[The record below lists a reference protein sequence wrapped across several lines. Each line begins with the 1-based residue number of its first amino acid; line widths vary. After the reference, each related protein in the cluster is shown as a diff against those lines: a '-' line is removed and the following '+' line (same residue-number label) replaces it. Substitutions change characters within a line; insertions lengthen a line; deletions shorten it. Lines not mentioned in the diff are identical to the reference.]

1 MEMRRFELVD
11 GSADKFWSIGV
22 EGARVVVHYGRNGTN
37 GQVKE
42 KTHADAAA
50 AATDAEKLVAAKIK
64 KGYVEAGAGAAPAT
78 ASAPASA
85 PEPVSAPA
93 SAPAPTPEPAA
104 APAGPPGA
112 DRDVPEPEAFEP
124 GDLGFRWHP
133 LELAALPEGPAAPAA
148 DLEGSP
154 QEVVAA
160 CEAAVEAHLV
170 ADTSDYRRH
179 EWAASPPFAGVPGE
193 LTARWWRTYMR
204 EHVPEVWD
212 EEDGRWRPV
221 TSAEWQQARAE
232 GRKLKEYGG
241 HLDQRQRRARASEV
255 VLDAAA
261 ALPPG
266 LTDLTGGVQF
276 CNLDD
281 VSEIAVDL
289 VTDGRAAVLER
300 ITSRIALEW
309 APAFRA
315 LVPDLTAAE
324 VDTALDRT
332 RARWAAEGTPRF
344 IDPDL
349 QSALLRSVLLASPE
363 EHADVVAGMTVG
375 SDGYLSLAHL
385 SRLVA
390 AAVRLP
396 DTDARRA
403 LWDRVVDASETD
415 GLQVSDT
422 ASLPSALAIGLFG
435 VPMFERAVAVVC
447 AKGRGGEAVALA
459 QRLASR
465 VDGPGAVPGMLRL
478 LARSKAGT
486 VARDWLVAHRGLLAA
501 YEGPLDR
508 AEREALGGLVRE
520 ILVVDPGFAPR
531 HPAMAAVTEEVQ
543 RLAALPVLGADG
555 ALPAWWTEALAA
567 EEATEVPPSKIKVPK
582 KLPAWTGALPP
593 VRVTDG
599 EVEARL
605 DAAATAVVL
614 GSAMRSAC
622 NPTLAPRPLVAA
634 VRERMS
640 ASARDAVG
648 SGILRGFLGNGAA
661 SGERALFLASGFLGA
676 EGYVAELTPLV
687 RAWPGE
693 SQHQRAVLGLD
704 ALAATGTNAAMQA
717 ISGIAG
723 KSKFKGVQKAAN
735 ESLQRLADLQGLTV
749 DEFED
754 RVVPDAGLD
763 ERGVRVLD
771 YGPRQFRVGLGAD
784 GKPVV
789 HALGDDGRPT
799 GKPRTSLPAPNS
811 KDDAEK
817 AAETKKEFT
826 VLRKQLTD
834 VASIQTTRLERAMVT
849 GRVWSAGDHAAYVAR
864 HPVLNALV
872 RPLVWRL
879 TEADGTERLV
889 RVTDDREY
897 VTVDE
902 DPVEPGAGATIAL
915 AHPLT
920 IDEADKD
927 AWRAHLLDYELTSP
941 VEQLDRAVFGLPEGQ
956 SGPSLAGLPTGRIG
970 PGALSTTLERAGW
983 RRGEPQ
989 DAGVIHAFSLALP
1002 THGVGVV
1009 LEISDG
1015 LWAGMLHESGPQ
1027 KLDAV
1032 SLVPLSYVEGGVGY
1046 VWWQHDDPRLD
1057 WTTAD
1062 PVVVSEVRRTLA
1074 AVEARMEA

>member
-50 AATDAEKLVAAKIK
+50 AAADAEKLVAAKVK

-78 ASAPASA
+78 ASAPALA

-104 APAGPPGA
+104 APAGPPEA
-112 DRDVPEPEAFEP
+112 DCDVPEPEAFEP
-124 GDLGFRWHP
+124 GDLGFQWHP

-148 DLEGSP
+148 GPEGSP

-276 CNLDD
+276 CNLDG
-281 VSEIAVDL
+281 VSEVAVDL
-289 VTDGRAAVLER
+289 VTDGRAALLER

-324 VDTALDRT
+324 VDAALDRT
-332 RARWAAEGTPRF
+332 RARWAEEGTPRF

-349 QSALLRSVLLASPE
+349 QPALLRSVLLASPE
-363 EHADVVAGMTVG
+363 EHADVVGGMTVG

-385 SRLVA
+385 GRLVP

-396 DTDARRA
+396 DAEARRA
-403 LWDRVVDASETD
+403 LWDRVAEASETD
-415 GLQVSDT
+415 GLLVSEHEG
-422 ASLPSALAIGLFG
+422 LPDAFAIGLFG

-567 EEATEVPPSKIKVPK
+567 EEATEVLPSKIKVPK

-593 VRVTDG
+593 LRVTDG
-599 EVEARL
+599 EGEARL
-605 DAAATAVVL
+605 DVAATAAVL

-622 NPTLAPRPLVAA
+622 DPTLAPRPLVSA

-640 ASARDAVG
+640 APARDAVG
-648 SGILRGFLGNGAA
+648 SGLLRGFLGNGAA

-676 EGYVAELTPLV
+676 EGYVAELTQLV

-789 HALGDDGRPT
+789 HALDADGRPT
-799 GKPRTSLPAPNS
+799 GKPRASLPAPNS

-956 SGPSLAGLPTGRIG
+956 DGPSLAGLPTGRIG

>member
-42 KTHADAAA
+42 KTHGSAADAA
-50 AATDAEKLVAAKIK
+50 TDVEKQVAGKVK
-64 KGYVEAGAGAAPAT
+64 KGYVEAGSGAAPAST
-78 ASAPASA
+78 PAAPRT
-85 PEPVSAPA
+85 PN
-93 SAPAPTPEPAA
+93 APAPAPAPVPAA
-104 APAGPPGA
+104 PPAGQAEPPEAG
-112 DRDVPEPEAFEP
+112 RDVPAEAFEP

-133 LELAALPEGPAAPAA
+133 LELATLPEGPAAPAA
-148 DLEGSP
+148 DPEGTP
-154 QEVVAA
+154 QDVVAA
-160 CEAAVEAHLV
+160 CEAAAEAQVV

-179 EWAASPPFAGVPGE
+179 EWVAGPPFAGVPGE
-193 LTARWWRTYMR
+193 LAARWWRAYMR

-212 EEDGRWRPV
+212 EAAERWRPV
-221 TSAEWQQARAE
+221 TSAEWQEARAA

-241 HLDQRQRRARASEV
+241 HLDLRQRRARAAEV
-255 VLDAAA
+255 VHDASA

-281 VSEIAVDL
+281 VSEVAVDL
-289 VTDGRAAVLER
+289 VTDGRAAMLER
-300 ITSRIALEW
+300 VASRVALGW
-309 APAFRA
+309 APALRA
-315 LVPDLTAAE
+315 LVPDLTATE
-324 VDTALDRT
+324 VDAALDRT
-332 RARWAAEGTPRF
+332 RARWAEEGTPRF

-349 QSALLRSVLLASPE
+349 QPALLRSVLLASPE
-363 EHADVVAGMTVG
+363 EHADLVAGTTVG
-375 SDGYLSLAHL
+375 SDGYLSFAHL

-396 DTDARRA
+396 DAEARRA
-403 LWDRVVDASETD
+403 LWDRVEAASDTD
-415 GLQVSDT
+415 GRQVADT
-422 ASLPSALAIGLFG
+422 APLPSALAIGLFG

-447 AKGRGGEAVALA
+447 GKNRAGEAVAFA
-459 QRLASR
+459 QRLAAR

-508 AEREALGGLVRE
+508 TEREALGGLVRE
-520 ILVVDPGFAPR
+520 VLVIDPGFAPR
-531 HPAMAAVTEEVQ
+531 HPAMVAVTEEVQ
-543 RLAALPVLGADG
+543 RLAALPELGADG
-555 ALPAWWTEALAA
+555 AVPTWWTEAVAA
-567 EEATEVPPSKIKVPK
+567 EEAAEVVPSKIKVPK

-593 VRVTDG
+593 LRVTDG

-605 DAAATAVVL
+605 DAAATAAVL
-614 GSAMRSAC
+614 GSAMRSALD
-622 NPTLAPRPLVAA
+622 PTLAPRPLVAA
-634 VRERMS
+634 VRERMGS
-640 ASARDAVG
+640 AARDAVG
-648 SGILRGFLGNGAA
+648 SGLLRGFLGNGGA

-817 AAETKKEFT
+817 AAGTKKEFT

-849 GRVWSAGDHAAYVAR
+849 GRVWSAGDHAAYVLR
-864 HPVLNALV
+864 HPVLNSLV

-879 TEADGTERLV
+879 TEADGTELLV
-889 RVTDDREY
+889 RVTEDREY
-897 VTVDE
+897 VTVEE

-956 SGPSLAGLPTGRIG
+956 SGPSLAGLPAGRIG
-970 PGALSTTLERAGW
+970 PGSLSSTLERAGW

-1027 KLDAV
+1027 KLDAA

-1046 VWWQHDDPRLD
+1046 VWWDREDPRLD

-1062 PVVVSEVRRTLA
+1062 PVVVSEVRRALA
-1074 AVEARMEA
+1074 ALEARMEA

>member
-1 MEMRRFELVD
+1 MQMRRFELTD

-22 EGARVVVHYGRNGTN
+22 EGAVVRVHYGRNGTN

-42 KTHADAAA
+42 KTYADAAA
-50 AATDAEKLVAAKIK
+50 AAADAAKQVAAKEK
-64 KGYVEAGAGAAPAT
+64 KGYAEGGAADGPVAAAPVAAAPVVPAPVAAAPVVPAPAPAAPA
-78 ASAPASA
+78 P
-85 PEPVSAPA
+85 
-93 SAPAPTPEPAA
+93 APAPD
-104 APAGPPGA
+104 AP
-112 DRDVPEPEAFEP
+112 VPEPFEP

-148 DLEGSP
+148 DPEGSP
-154 QEVVAA
+154 QDVVAA
-160 CEAAVEAHLV
+160 CEAAAETHVV

-179 EWAASPPFAGVPGE
+179 EWAESPPFAGVPDE
-193 LTARWWRTYMR
+193 LTARWWRAYMR
-204 EHVPEVWD
+204 EHVPEVH
-212 EEDGRWRPV
+212 EDGGWRPV
-221 TSAEWQQARAE
+221 TFAEWQEARAA

-241 HLDQRQRRARASEV
+241 HLDLRQRRARASEV
-255 VLDAAA
+255 VLDATA

-266 LTDLTGGVQF
+266 LTDLTGGVSYCQ
-276 CNLDD
+276 LDD
-281 VSEIAVDL
+281 VSEVAVDL
-289 VTDGRAAVLER
+289 PTDGRAAVLER
-300 ITSRIALEW
+300 VTSRIALEW
-309 APAFRA
+309 APALRA
-315 LVPDLTAAE
+315 LLPDLTAAE
-324 VDTALDRT
+324 VDAALDRT
-332 RARWAAEGTPRF
+332 RARWAEEGTPRF

-349 QSALLRSVLLASPE
+349 QPALLRSVLLASPA
-363 EHADVVAGMTVG
+363 EHAEVVAGMTVG
-375 SDGYLSLAHL
+375 SDGYLSFAHL

-396 DTDARRA
+396 DADARRA
-403 LWDRVVDASETD
+403 LWDRVADASETD
-415 GLQVSDT
+415 GRQVPDT

-435 VPMFERAVAVVC
+435 LPMFERAVAVVC
-447 AKGRGGEAVALA
+447 AKTRAGEAVALG
-459 QRLASR
+459 QRLVAR

-486 VARDWLVAHRGLLAA
+486 VARDWLVSHRGSLAA
-501 YEGPLDR
+501 FEGPLDR

-531 HPAMAAVTEEVQ
+531 HPAMLAVTEEVR

-555 ALPAWWTEALAA
+555 GMPAWWAEAVAA
-567 EEATEVPPSKIKVPK
+567 EEAAEVVPSKVKVPT
-582 KLPAWTGALPP
+582 KLPTWTGALPP
-593 VRVTDG
+593 LRVTDG
-599 EVEARL
+599 EGEARL
-605 DAAATAVVL
+605 DAAATAAVL

-622 NPTLAPRPLVAA
+622 DPTLAPRPLVAA

-640 ASARDAVG
+640 APARDAVG
-648 SGILRGFLGNGAA
+648 SGLLRGFLGNGAA

-771 YGPRQFRVGLGAD
+771 YGPRRFRVALGAD

-799 GKPRTSLPAPNS
+799 GKPRSSLPAPNG
-811 KDDAEK
+811 KDDADV
-817 AAETKKEFT
+817 AAEAKKEFT

-849 GRVWSAGDHAAYVAR
+849 GRVWSAADHAAYVLR
-864 HPVLNALV
+864 HPVLSSLV

-879 TEADGTERLV
+879 TEADGTQRLV
-889 RVTDDREY
+889 RVTEDREY
-897 VTVDE
+897 VAVDE
-902 DPVEPGAGATIAL
+902 DPVEPGDGATIAL

-920 IDEADKD
+920 IDEAGKD
-927 AWRAHLLDYELTSP
+927 AWRAHLLDHELTSP

-970 PGALSTTLERAGW
+970 PGSLSTTLERAGW

-1015 LWAGMLHESGPQ
+1015 LWAGMLQESGPQ

-1046 VWWQHDDPRLD
+1046 VWWDREDPRLD

-1074 AVEARMEA
+1074 AVEARMESA